1 METGSFDERTERNI
15 STLLPEAQKAARQ
28 WFKLARNEAVNQGYE
43 AKIICGTRTYAEQ
56 NDLYRQR
63 PKVTNARGG
72 QSWHNFGLAWDFGIF
87 QDRNYLPNHPLYTTL
102 GKLYAKL
109 TAWSGEEHGN
119 PLQIRRICSSI
130 NSEAFPKRAEVSKH
144 DLSSPMTQ
152 TAVTTSVVLA
162 NTLAVVCMATSELN
176 PLLEYVQNG
185 ASVAAVMGIFLWRE
199 MKRAERYEK
208 LYDQERRQRITA
220 ERKCSSCMFMKL
232 AHEQFAGIHSQKGNA
247 PSPENHRRSLTT
259 GQ

>member
-1 METGSFDERTERNI
+1 
-15 STLLPEAQKAARQ
+15 
-28 WFKLARNEAVNQGYE
+28 
-43 AKIICGTRTYAEQ
+43 
-56 NDLYRQR
+56 
-63 PKVTNARGG
+63 
-72 QSWHNFGLAWDFGIF
+72 
-87 QDRNYLPNHPLYTTL
+87 
-102 GKLYAKL
+102 
-109 TAWSGEEHGN
+109 
-119 PLQIRRICSSI
+119 
-130 NSEAFPKRAEVSKH
+130 
-144 DLSSPMTQ
+144 MTQ

-232 AHEQFAGIHSQKGNA
+232 AHEQFAGIHSQKGTA